1 MQAPRRVAVVGIS
14 GSGKTSLARRVAS
27 VLQCDHVEL
36 DGIHHQA
43 DWTPIDRD
51 EMRTI
56 VSARMASD
64 GWVIDG
70 NYGSFVQ
77 DLVFALA
84 DTVVWLDLPRR
95 VVMGRI
101 VRRTFG
107 RMAFRRELW
116 NGNRERFRNLL
127 QTDPRENIILWAW
140 TQHRGN
146 RARYERKMSD
156 PVNPHLNWVRLRSTR
171 EVEAWFRSLRRET

>member
-1 MQAPRRVAVVGIS
+1 MQAPRRVAVVGNS
-14 GSGKTSLARRVAS
+14 GSGKTSLAHRLAS
-27 VLQCDHVEL
+27 VLACDHVEL

-51 EMRTI
+51 EMRAI
-56 VSARMASD
+56 VSARLASD
-64 GWVIDG
+64 GWVVDG

-77 DLVFALA
+77 DLVFAHA
-84 DTVVWLDLPRR
+84 DTVGWLDLPRR
-95 VVMGRI
+95 VVMPRI
-101 VRRTFG
+101 VRRTLG

-140 TQHRGN
+140 TQHRDY
-146 RARYERKMSD
+146 RAGYERKMSD
-156 PVNPHLNWVRLRSTR
+156 PANAHLAWVRLRTPR
-171 EVEAWFRSLRRET
+171 EVRSWLGGLRRET